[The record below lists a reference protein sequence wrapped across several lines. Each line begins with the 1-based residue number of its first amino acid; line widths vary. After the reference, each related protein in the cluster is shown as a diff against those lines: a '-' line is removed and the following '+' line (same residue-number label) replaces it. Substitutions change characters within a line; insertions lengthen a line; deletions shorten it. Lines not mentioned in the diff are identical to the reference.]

1 MSRRSAR
8 LREEQ
13 GDDDT
18 VMMTMREIT
27 RAREATSSCP
37 DSESVE
43 ARTTGAISR
52 TRARDSTSRTRDA
65 MSRTR
70 GREAITSCPDS
81 KSVEARRLRERD
93 GGGPSA
99 PHNSVDVDDQVV
111 EITED
116 GTQEAPINVDQ
127 SVSEVFTLDR
137 IR

>member
-18 VMMTMREIT
+18 VMVIMREIT
-27 RAREATSSCP
+27 RSREATSSCP

-52 TRARDSTSRTRDA
+52 TRDSTSRTRDA

-70 GREAITSCPDS
+70 GREVITSCPDS

>member
-8 LREEQ
+8 LREEH
-13 GDDDT
+13 GNDDT
-18 VMMTMREIT
+18 VMIT

-52 TRARDSTSRTRDA
+52 TRARDSTSRTRDVL
-65 MSRTR
+65 SRTS

-99 PHNSVDVDDQVV
+99 PHNSVDVDDDQVV

-116 GTQEAPINVDQ
+116 GTQEAPINVDH